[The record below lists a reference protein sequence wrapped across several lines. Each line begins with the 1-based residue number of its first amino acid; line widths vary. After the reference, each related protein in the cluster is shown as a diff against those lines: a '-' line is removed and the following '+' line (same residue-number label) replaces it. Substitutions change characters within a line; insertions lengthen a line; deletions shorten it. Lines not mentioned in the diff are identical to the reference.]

1 MLSTQQINEY
11 RRIITAPVIS
21 EKSME
26 AGEELAKY
34 HFRVP
39 VSANKVEIRRAV
51 EAIFNVRVR
60 SVNTMNVKGKA
71 RRQNY
76 RHRMG
81 KTADWKKAIVQLAPG
96 DRIDVMQ
103 SG

>member
-1 MLSTQQINEY
+1 MLSTEQINYY

-21 EKSME
+21 EKAME
-26 AGEELAKY
+26 SGEELGKY

-39 VSANKVEIRRAV
+39 RHANKIEIRNAI
-51 EAIFNVRVR
+51 EAIFGVRVR
-60 SVNTMNVKGKA
+60 AVNTMNVKGKH
-71 RRQNY
+71 RRQNIK
-76 RHRMG
+76 HRMG

-103 SG
+103 SS

>member
-1 MLSTQQINEY
+1 MLSSEQMNAY
-11 RRIITAPVIS
+11 RRIIIAPVIS

-26 AGEELAKY
+26 AGEEQGKY

-39 VSANKVEIRRAV
+39 LSANKIEIGRAV

-60 SVNTMNVKGKA
+60 AVNTMTVKGKH
-71 RRQNY
+71 RRQNVK
-76 RHRMG
+76 HKMG

>member
-1 MLSTQQINEY
+1 MLSTQLINEY

-26 AGEELAKY
+26 AGEELSKY

-39 VSANKVEIRRAV
+39 TYANKVEIRRAV

-71 RRQNY
+71 RRQNVK
-76 RHRMG
+76 HRMG

>member
-1 MLSTQQINEY
+1 MLSTQLINEY

-26 AGEELAKY
+26 AGEELGKY

-39 VSANKVEIRRAV
+39 VHANKVEIRRAV

-60 SVNTMNVKGKA
+60 SVNTMNVKGKK
-71 RRQNY
+71 RRQNVK
-76 RHRMG
+76 HRMG

>member
-1 MLSTQQINEY
+1 MLSTEQINHY

-26 AGEELAKY
+26 ASEQLGKY

-39 VSANKVEIRRAV
+39 LSANKIEIRRAV
-51 EAIFNVRVR
+51 EAIFNVRVQA
-60 SVNTMNVKGKA
+60 VNTMNVKGKH
-71 RRQNY
+71 RRQNI

-81 KTADWKKAIVQLAPG
+81 KTADW
-96 DRIDVMQ
+96 
-103 SG
+103 

>member
-1 MLSTQQINEY
+1 MLSTQRINEY

-26 AGEELAKY
+26 AGEEQQKY

-39 VSANKVEIRRAV
+39 VHANKVEIRRAV

-60 SVNTMNVKGKA
+60 SVNTMNVKGKK
-71 RRQNY
+71 RRQNV
-76 RHRMG
+76 RHKMG